1 MTKQKI
7 SGGWAV
13 PSSSQLHLPSFL
25 FFSRLPH
32 LLYLKRSS
40 YKILEY
46 SSEECGGTMCKL
58 GGYNTNQTDQGN
70 WNLI

>member
-1 MTKQKI
+1 MVAELCQAQVNFI
-7 SGGWAV
+7 Y
-13 PSSSQLHLPSFL
+13 PL

-70 WNLI
+70 